1 MLGFSGRVRDWGFGV
16 EGVEAV
22 VVVSSDAESPIR
34 I

>member
-22 VVVSSDAESPIR
+22 VDSDAESQIR